1 MYFNHS
7 TSFILDIR
15 ESSITQFYEET
26 LVSFGD
32 LTDNVIHAYIA
43 TGEPM

>member
-1 MYFNHS
+1 M
-7 TSFILDIR
+7 I
-15 ESSITQFYEET
+15 QFYEET

-32 LTDNVIHAYIA
+32 LTDDVICGYIE